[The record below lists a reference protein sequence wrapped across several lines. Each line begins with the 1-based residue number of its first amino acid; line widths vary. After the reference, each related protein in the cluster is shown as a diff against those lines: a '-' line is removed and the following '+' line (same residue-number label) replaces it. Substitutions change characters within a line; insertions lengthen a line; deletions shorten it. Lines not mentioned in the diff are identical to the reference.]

1 MKTKI
6 YIYPHSRGLLVTD
19 IKFNVPKHVII
30 SWHYSLDAALKK
42 AKRISLLTNER
53 IFIKANL
60 FPADLSYVLQD
71 YADACIPI
79 PSVKAQGDLYYLLEK

>member
-19 IKFNVPKHVII
+19 TKLANSRWLI

-42 AKRISLLTNER
+42 VERIISLTNEQV
-53 IFIKANL
+53 FIKANL
-60 FPADLSYVLQD
+60 YPADLSYVLQD
-71 YADACIPI
+71 YVDACIPI
-79 PSVKAQGDLYYLLEK
+79 PSVKEQGDIYYLLEK